1 METGLKN
8 KVALLAA
15 SSEGIARAAADKF
28 AAEGARLAMCSRN
41 ETKLGKAA
49 EELRAHYK
57 VEVLAERVDVSDFPA
72 MQAFVRRVTERFG
85 RIDVC
90 LANSGGPPAKNFLSI
105 DLDEW
110 KKNVDLI
117 FLSVVNLAKSVIPHM
132 QRAGGGRFIA
142 ITSTSV
148 KGSIPDLIMSN
159 AIRPAVVGLLK
170 SLSIEFGKDNITFNN
185 VAPGYTATERLNELA
200 GTRALAANVSIAEI
214 HKKWSQEIPLNR
226 LARPEEVADAIVWLA
241 SEGASYVTGQTI
253 LVDGGRYPGVA

>member
-8 KVALLAA
+8 KVALLSA
-15 SSEGIARAAADKF
+15 SSEGIARAAAEKF
-28 AAEGARLAMCSRN
+28 AAEDARLAICSRN
-41 ETKLGKAA
+41 EAKLSKAA
-49 EELRAHYK
+49 EELRARYK
-57 VEVLAERVDVSDFPA
+57 IDVLAERVDVSDFSA
-72 MQAFVRRVTERFG
+72 MQAFVRRVAERFG

-90 LANSGGPPAKNFLSI
+90 LANAGGPPAKNFLSI

-110 KKNVDLI
+110 KTNVDLI

-132 QRAGGGRFIA
+132 QRNGGGRFIA

-170 SLSIEFGKDNITFNN
+170 SLSIEFGNDNITFNN
-185 VAPGYTATERLNELA
+185 VAPGYTATDRLNELA
-200 GTRALAANVSIAEI
+200 GTRALAANVSIDEI
-214 HKKWSQEIPLNR
+214 RKKWSQEIPLSR